1 MILKNRN
8 TNRISIL
15 IILGIIF
22 SCQNSRQ
29 SYLRDILSDVC
40 FWDVL
45 DKDFN
50 VKNVKYTYRL
60 LPGGTCYMYRYNY
73 SNNEKQNSVSHRD
86 KEKGE
91 VDIKWYVKSDSV
103 LTIEKVDYKVLIV
116 DKNYVLLETSSS
128 PGFILQK
135 NCQTFII
142 D

>member
-1 MILKNRN
+1 M
-8 TNRISIL
+8 
-15 IILGIIF
+15 
-22 SCQNSRQ
+22 
-29 SYLRDILSDVC
+29 
-40 FWDVL
+40 
-45 DKDFN
+45 
-50 VKNVKYTYRL
+50 
-60 LPGGTCYMYRYNY
+60 
-73 SNNEKQNSVSHRD
+73 D